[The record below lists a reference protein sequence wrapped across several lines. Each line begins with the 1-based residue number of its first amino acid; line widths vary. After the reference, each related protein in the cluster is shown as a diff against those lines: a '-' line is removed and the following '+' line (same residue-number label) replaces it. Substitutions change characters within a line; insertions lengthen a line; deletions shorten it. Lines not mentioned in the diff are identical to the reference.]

1 MKRIHLASESGGRS
15 RCRYTSRPSTRA
27 KFVPLADFMALPV
40 EMRCIECNK
49 KAEAATHAPAH
60 NHDWSD
66 GWRNGYFCAI
76 AMLLR
81 EEGSATTVVRSLFR
95 QGGGVDDI
103 DAADLALFREH
114 GLIDDREKKA

>member
-1 MKRIHLASESGGRS
+1 MKRIHLATDSGGRS

-40 EMRCIECNK
+40 ELRCIECDK
-49 KAEAATHAPAH
+49 KAATATHSPAH
-60 NHDWSD
+60 NQDRND

-95 QGGGVDDI
+95 QGGSI
-103 DAADLALFREH
+103 DGIDSEDLALFREH
-114 GLIDDREKKA
+114 GLIDDNERKA